1 MSDPFKV
8 RNDSGLNPA
17 SDGPDER
24 RQILM
29 VHSLFPLPHT
39 PRSNLATRHCPDA
52 GRGEGTESA
61 ASYTSQLVRRGGRLA
76 HSAVNDIGAYALSLG
91 HVAPISAVRPF

>member
-1 MSDPFKV
+1 M
-8 RNDSGLNPA
+8 RNGSELNPA
-17 SDGPDER
+17 SHGPDER
-24 RQILM
+24 RQIVM

-39 PRSNLATRHCPDA
+39 PRSNLAARHCSDA

-76 HSAVNDIGAYALSLG
+76 HGAVNDIGAYAFSLG
-91 HVAPISAVRPF
+91 HVQTRRSVGPLA